1 MTLIELLTA
10 CKEAADEKFGAGACY
25 MSAGIEVRADGN
37 KPFSVSEVYVYC
49 DKPTSQIYKATT
61 PKVVLEMFLA
71 GIGAEPTF
79 TPDEIDAMTKTDI
92 DPAADAG

>member
-1 MTLIELLTA
+1 MTLIDLLVA
-10 CKEAADEKFGAGACY
+10 CKEAADIQFGIGACY